1 MKQVFSLSEQYL
13 SSGGSLPQRYTV
25 DDVLSLKK
33 NLQGQLELSLKN
45 QQSFVP
51 VIPVRAFPITG
62 EDAGFSLMDEQGHEI
77 IWIAQLSDLPP
88 EFAFVF
94 KEELLRRDFM
104 PVIQAIR
111 GVSSY
116 LTPCQWQVDTDR
128 GTTRFT
134 LKGEEDIRRLGS
146 GALLIT
152 DLHGINYLIREVG
165 HLDKTS
171 KKILDR
177 FL

>member
-1 MKQVFSLSEQYL
+1 MKQDFPLFEQYVESEVDL
-13 SSGGSLPQRYTV
+13 LQAYAV
-25 DDVLSLKK
+25 DDILSLKK
-33 NLQGQLELSLKN
+33 NPQGQLELCLKN
-45 QQSFVP
+45 QRCFVP
-51 VIPVRAFPITG
+51 IVPARAFPITG
-62 EDAGFSLMDEQGHEI
+62 KDTGFSLMDEHGHEI
-77 IWIAQLSDLPP
+77 IWIAQLNDLPP
-88 EFAFVF
+88 ELAFIL
-94 KEELLRRDFM
+94 KEELQRRDFM

-128 GTTRFT
+128 GATFFT

-152 DLHGINYLIREVG
+152 DLHGIHYLIREVSN
-165 HLDKTS
+165 LDKTS